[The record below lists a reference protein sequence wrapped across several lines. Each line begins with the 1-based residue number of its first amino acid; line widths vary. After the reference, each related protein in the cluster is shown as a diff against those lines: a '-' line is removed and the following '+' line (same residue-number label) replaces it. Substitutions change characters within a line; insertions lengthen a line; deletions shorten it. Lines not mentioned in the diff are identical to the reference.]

1 MKRIAIV
8 GAGQA
13 GLPLAFGLLDKG
25 YEVTVLTNRSP
36 EQIREGKVLSSQC
49 MFDAA
54 LQIERN
60 LGIDEW
66 GEACPPVE
74 GIGFAVPHPEQP
86 GAKAVDWSARLDKP
100 AQSVDQRLKMPVWL
114 ERFAERGGDLRIED
128 VGVDELE
135 ALTQSHD
142 LVILAAG
149 KGEVVKLFERDA
161 SRSPFDKPQRALALT
176 YVHGLVPTPN
186 YSRVSFNLMA
196 GIGEYF
202 VFPALTLSGPCDIM
216 VFEGIPGG
224 PLDMWRDVK
233 TPQEH
238 LAASKRFLE
247 TYLPWEGAR
256 AAKVELTDA
265 NGVLA
270 GSFAPTIRKPVLT
283 LPSGRMVLGLGDAV
297 AVNDPITGQG
307 SNNAAKAAKVYL
319 DAILEHGDQP
329 YTRQWMEQTFERY
342 WDYARWV
349 VRWTNSLLTP
359 PPEHVV
365 QALGAAQG
373 SPTLAGLMANGFN
386 HPPSY
391 FPWWD
396 DAAQTQQLIAQ
407 CQAKDNAAA

>member
-36 EQIREGKVLSSQC
+36 QQIREGKVLSSQC
-49 MFDAA
+49 MFDEA
-54 LQIERN
+54 LQIERD

-66 GEACPPVE
+66 GEVCPPVQ
-74 GIGFAVPHPEQP
+74 GIGFAVPHPDQP

-100 AQSVDQRLKMPVWL
+100 ALSVDQRLKMPVWL

-161 SRSPFDKPQRALALT
+161 ARSPFDKPQRTLALT
-176 YVHGLVPTPN
+176 YVHGLEPTPE

-216 VFEGIPGG
+216 VFEGVPGG

-270 GSFAPTIRKPVLT
+270 GSFPPTIRKPVLT

-307 SNNAAKAAKVYL
+307 SNNATKAAKVYL
-319 DAILEHGDQP
+319 DAILEHGERP
-329 YTRQWMEQTFERY
+329 YTREWMEQTFERF
-342 WDYARWV
+342 WDYAQWV

-359 PPEHVV
+359 PPAHVV
-365 QALGAAQG
+365 QALGAAQD
-373 SPTLAGLMANGFN
+373 SPALASLMANGFN

-396 DAAQTQQLIAQ
+396 DAQRTQQLIAQ
-407 CQAKDNAAA
+407 CQALGHQAA